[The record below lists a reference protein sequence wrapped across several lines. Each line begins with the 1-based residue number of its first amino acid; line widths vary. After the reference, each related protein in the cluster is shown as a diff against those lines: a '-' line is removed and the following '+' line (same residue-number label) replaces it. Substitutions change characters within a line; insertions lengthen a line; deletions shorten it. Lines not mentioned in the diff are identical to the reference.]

1 MLSPRRL
8 LRHTADSNQVST
20 WDRECPKIPE
30 SSKCVA
36 GQDEMWDQVLLKTSR
51 AEQSIP
57 VPQKR

>member
-1 MLSPRRL
+1 MLSPCRL

-36 GQDEMWDQVLLKTSR
+36 GQDVGSSAFENV
-51 AEQSIP
+51 QSGLS
-57 VPQKR
+57 